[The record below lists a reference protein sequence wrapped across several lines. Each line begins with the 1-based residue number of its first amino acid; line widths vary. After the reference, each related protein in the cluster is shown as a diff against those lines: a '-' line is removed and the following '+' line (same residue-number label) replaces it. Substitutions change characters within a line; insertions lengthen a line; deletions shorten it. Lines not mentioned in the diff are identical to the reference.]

1 MRNSRDTR
9 FRKVEKLL
17 YLYKDCAETSYKK
30 LDKALEKIRNEKYYP
45 IIELHYYQNR
55 TFEEIA
61 EVMQCSRK
69 TIYDNRD
76 KLIKRIVDILYAD
89 EIVKEI
95 IGENEK

>member
-30 LDKALEKIRNEKYYP
+30 LDKALEKIRNEKYY
-45 IIELHYYQNR
+45 
-55 TFEEIA
+55 
-61 EVMQCSRK
+61 
-69 TIYDNRD
+69 
-76 KLIKRIVDILYAD
+76 AD